1 MRRFELKW
9 QSNNFAMAVSQQTFA
24 RKKPDQ
30 LVYLE
35 LGSGNGGML
44 LSVSEDGFRFRAVS
58 PLRPDGGVPFAF
70 SLDGKHRLQGIGEVE
85 WLEDDGKS
93 GGMRFT
99 DLSPENRAAIEQWLA
114 VDSRPHSGREA
125 TSAAATSLDTMEK
138 IREELR
144 GGYPARPAEEPRGSE
159 REPQRDAPAFKE
171 KRAPHEQPRPKTRF
185 VPPAPKPPLKPPP
198 AKPTSP
204 PSTLTNSA
212 FLKIPR
218 EIPPENP
225 PAPAISAP
233 SAGVA
238 SVRPPF
244 TERALDTPATP
255 PVTAPSAAA
264 AKLNAA
270 APLPSLRTF
279 TVNDAGDVNSATV
292 PMRPYIPP
300 PDDSYDQAW
309 ANSKLTAPAES
320 PHLSRAAAGA
330 IIGIALLVI
339 VSALAFNFRQ
349 DIGSLF
355 IGLGQKI
362 SGENHSA
369 EPTSTPAQQNPA
381 DSGTA
386 VDGQP
391 GDTGNSAAKNEG
403 APAAD
408 ANLSSSTPA
417 GSATSNVEAQ
427 PKSDR
432 RPANE
437 TGGKSTTARSRT
449 AGRNPAPNAAVAPNP
464 VPRDTKPTTSAERTV
479 KPVEVPPVTEPVDGE
494 SGLEEFNLARD
505 FLKSGNRQQDLPR
518 AVALLWS
525 GVRKGY
531 VPAEVTLADL
541 YRRGEGVEKNCDQ
554 ARVLLVAASKKGSP
568 DARRMLEFMAENG
581 CE

>member
-1 MRRFELKW
+1 MT
-9 QSNNFAMAVSQQTFA
+9 VSQQTFA

-44 LSVSEDGFRFRAVS
+44 LSVSEDGFRFRSVS
-58 PLRPDGGVPFAF
+58 PLPPDGGVPFAF

-99 DLSPENRAAIEQWLA
+99 DLSPENRAAIDQWLA
-114 VDSRPHSGREA
+114 VDSRPPSGREA
-125 TSAAATSLDTMEK
+125 TSAAATPLDTMEK

-144 GGYPARPAEEPRGSE
+144 GGYPARPAEAPRGSE
-159 REPQRDAPAFKE
+159 REARRDAPAFKE
-171 KRAPHEQPRPKTRF
+171 KPAPPEPPRPKTRF
-185 VPPAPKPPLKPPP
+185 VPPAPKPPLRPP
-198 AKPTSP
+198 AKPPSP

-218 EIPPENP
+218 ETPPENP
-225 PAPAISAP
+225 SAPAISAP
-233 SAGVA
+233 SAGVPA
-238 SVRPPF
+238 AAVPPPSVWPPF
-244 TERALDTPATP
+244 TEPAPETPATP
-255 PVTAPSAAA
+255 PLTAPSAAA

-279 TVNDAGDVNSATV
+279 TVNDAGDVNSATA
-292 PMRPYIPP
+292 PLRPYIPP

-309 ANSKLTAPAES
+309 ANSKLNVPAES

-349 DIGSLF
+349 DIGTLF
-355 IGLGQKI
+355 IDLGQKI
-362 SGENHSA
+362 SGRNHPA

-381 DSGTA
+381 DSGTGG
-386 VDGQP
+386 DGQL
-391 GDTGNSAAKNEG
+391 GDTGNSAAKNES
-403 APAAD
+403 APAPD
-408 ANLSSSTPA
+408 GNVNSSTPA
-417 GSATSNVEAQ
+417 GSSTSNLGTQ
-427 PKSDR
+427 PKSDGK
-432 RPANE
+432 PANE
-437 TGGKSTTARSRT
+437 TGGKSTTAGSRT
-449 AGRNPAPNAAVAPNP
+449 AGRNPAPNPPVAPNP

-479 KPVEVPPVTEPVDGE
+479 KPVEVPPVTEPVEGE

>member
-1 MRRFELKW
+1 
-9 QSNNFAMAVSQQTFA
+9 MAVSQQTFA

-44 LSVSEDGFRFRAVS
+44 LSVAEDGFRFRAVS

-93 GGMRFT
+93 GGMRFV
-99 DLSPENRAAIEQWLA
+99 DLSPENRAAIDQWLA
-114 VDSRPHSGREA
+114 VDSRPHSDREA
-125 TSAAATSLDTMEK
+125 TSADATPLDTMEK

-144 GGYPARPAEEPRGSE
+144 SGYPARPADEKRGSQ
-159 REPQRDAPAFKE
+159 REAQAYAPAFKE
-171 KRAPHEQPRPKTRF
+171 NPAPPEQPKPKTRF
-185 VPPAPKPPLKPPP
+185 VPPTPKPPLKPP
-198 AKPTSP
+198 AKPPSP

-218 EIPPENP
+218 ETLKENP
-225 PAPAISAP
+225 PAPAISGA
-233 SAGVA
+233 SAGVPAAAVPPA

-244 TERALDTPATP
+244 TEPAPEIPATP
-255 PVTAPSAAA
+255 AVTAPSAAA

-279 TVNDAGDVNSATV
+279 TVNDAGDVSSATV
-292 PMRPYIPP
+292 PIRPYIPP

-309 ANSKLTAPAES
+309 ANSKLTVPAES

-349 DIGSLF
+349 DIGTLF
-355 IGLGQKI
+355 IDLGQKI
-362 SGENHSA
+362 SGANHSA
-369 EPTSTPAQQNPA
+369 EPTSTPVQQNPA
-381 DSGTA
+381 DSGTV

-391 GDTGNSAAKNEG
+391 GDAGNSVAKSEG
-403 APAAD
+403 APAPG

-417 GSATSNVEAQ
+417 GSATSNVGAA
-427 PKSDR
+427 PTSDG

-437 TGGKSTTARSRT
+437 TGGKSTSAASKT
-449 AGRNPAPNAAVAPNP
+449 AGRNPAPNAVAPNP
-464 VPRDTKPTTSAERTV
+464 VPRDTKPTTPAERTV
-479 KPVEVPPVTEPVDGE
+479 KPVEAPPVTEPVEGE